1 MTSNREIEV
10 PLYEIAH
17 GRTGDK
23 GDRST
28 LSIIPYDVSAY
39 AVIAE
44 QATEERMLAMFSHRG
59 ATEARRYDLP
69 KINAFNFVI
78 ENVLEGGVNHSLN
91 LDGHG
96 KTLSFY
102 ALAMTVHVS
111 PDVLEDA
118 KRARGD

>member
-1 MTSNREIEV
+1 MTSNRGVEV

-44 QATEERMLAMFSHRG
+44 QATEERMLALFSHRG